1 MKASLRTRLL
11 IGVVSAVLL
20 LLSLFSIGIYTAIRD
35 ALLGQFDVSLV
46 SMAQVLAASLEVDA
60 NEIELELEVQQM
72 PEFQDRERPT
82 HYQVWR
88 MDGTVVAKSPLLENS
103 DLPRLEG
110 SVIKPAFKEIK
121 GKGGR
126 VERVVG
132 FSFLP
137 RLSDSNDKPPETESL
152 MLAVARDSTEILSQ
166 LSFLRWVLLVASASV
181 TVLSVLVAFMVV
193 HQGLRPLNAIA
204 AEIAAIKEDEL
215 STRVGAAAAPRE
227 LLPIKDRLNELLSR
241 LEAAFKRERR
251 FTADVAH
258 ELRTPIAGMR
268 SMIEVTAARDR
279 DKDEYEKV
287 LSDCHVIVENM
298 QTMVNDLLML
308 ARLDAQQI
316 SFQTEQIRLGELMS
330 SCWRPVCD
338 KALQRQI
345 LFENQIGPEI
355 TCQSDPKYLSMIFS
369 NLLGNAVEYA
379 DDGGQIWTTACR
391 LGDSVEVA
399 VSNTGCHLTGEQVSQ
414 VFDRF
419 WRGDS
424 ARSETGTHC
433 GLGLALVQRLAK
445 ALGGQATAELQP
457 GGILTIRLKLPAKPC
472 V

>member
-1 MKASLRTRLL
+1 VKASLRTRLL

-88 MDGTVVAKSPLLENS
+88 MDGTVVAKSPLLKNT

-110 SVIKPAFKEIK
+110 SVIKPAFEEIK
-121 GKGGR
+121 GRGGR

-345 LFENQIGPEI
+345 LFENRIPPET
-355 TCQSDPKYLSMIFS
+355 TCQSDPEYLSMIFS

-379 DDGGQIWTTACR
+379 DDTGQIWATACR
-391 LGDSVEVA
+391 MDDSVEVA